1 MQFLANYSTFG
12 VTIQGMS
19 FIWIT
24 HYGNTNYESPN
35 LDLLCRETPLERHDC
50 KCALIYSICKANI
63 DLDRYKLV
71 VIKFNNEKIELTS
84 ALLMDYELLYQL
96 IFSHPDQID
105 GFGRKLA
112 ICVLNAFI
120 RNFKLVELITKSKPP
135 EWSNDGGVYLAQH
148 LILPKANHRKNQLF
162 GIEIPRP
169 CTKVSLN
176 KTNQTLDV
184 KNDCKKP

>member
-1 MQFLANYSTFG
+1 
-12 VTIQGMS
+12 
-19 FIWIT
+19 
-24 HYGNTNYESPN
+24 
-35 LDLLCRETPLERHDC
+35 
-50 KCALIYSICKANI
+50 
-63 DLDRYKLV
+63 
-71 VIKFNNEKIELTS
+71 
-84 ALLMDYELLYQL
+84 MDYVVLYQL
-96 IFSHPDQID
+96 IFFYPDQTD

-120 RNFKLVELITKSKPP
+120 RNFKLVELIIESKPL
-135 EWSNDGGVYLAQH
+135 EWSNDEGVYPVQH
-148 LILPKANHRKNQLF
+148 LILLKANHRKNQLF

>member
-24 HYGNTNYESPN
+24 HYGNINNDCPKF
-35 LDLLCRETPLERHDC
+35 DPLCRKIPLERHDY
-50 KCALIYSICKANI
+50 KCALTYSICKANI

-112 ICVLNAFI
+112 ICELNAFI
-120 RNFKLVELITKSKPP
+120 RNFKLVELIIESKPL
-135 EWSNDGGVYLAQH
+135 EWSNDEGVYPVQH
-148 LILPKANHRKNQLF
+148 LILLKANHRKNQLF